1 MPKKIL
7 VTTLLIGCL
16 ISQEGHSQALL
27 NSSSAMSLDSERGV
41 LSMAPLL
48 DRITP
53 AVVSINVRS
62 TAKAPKLSNRN
73 EELLERRR

>member
-1 MPKKIL
+1 
-7 VTTLLIGCL
+7 
-16 ISQEGHSQALL
+16 
-27 NSSSAMSLDSERGV
+27 MSMDSERGV

-73 EELLERRR
+73 EELLERFLVDACQMSQEKNVVWAQVLL